1 VFIVEI
7 INAGAKKKAKI
18 DKIFLD
24 KGPFCIYYI
33 HDEHGFPKP
42 IARCDQIEEV
52 EVIRDLTTKKATTKG
67 YEFSETKTSTS
78 DLITRTLLGGALN
91 GTTGEIIGG
100 VTAVKKTQTVQLS
113 HTTEEIDKHLLQLKV
128 KFLNG
133 NTLII
138 NTDNPEV
145 MELLFSYVGVQP
157 IDESELQ
164 ELRKLS
170 LQQRDKEKLRDFK
183 FASDQESYEQA
194 NQIATEKLAQFKYA
208 SKQSLLWRSL
218 FISFL
223 VSFIIA
229 FLLKNFVGLLVSFI
243 AFLILGLV
251 ISKII
256 YTKLNFHNESKKAKY
271 HALFEEEVF
280 KQITSIRERNNS

>member
-1 VFIVEI
+1 M
-7 INAGAKKKAKI
+7 
-18 DKIFLD
+18 FLD

-33 HDEHGFPKP
+33 HDEYGFPKP

-67 YEFSETKTSTS
+67 YEFSETTTSTS
-78 DLITRTLLGGALN
+78 DLITRTLLGGALK

-100 VTAVKKTQTVQLS
+100 VTAAKKTQTVQVS
-113 HTTEEIDKHLLQLKV
+113 QSTEEIDKHLLQLKV
-128 KFLNG
+128 KFLDG

-157 IDESELQ
+157 VDESELQ
-164 ELRKLS
+164 KLRKLS

-183 FASDQESYEQA
+183 FVNDQESYEQA
-194 NQIATEKLAQFKYA
+194 NQIATEKLAQFKHA
-208 SKQSLLWRSL
+208 SKQSLLSRSL

-223 VSFIIA
+223 VSFIVA
-229 FLLKNFVGLLVSFI
+229 FLLKSFVGLLVSFI

-251 ISKII
+251 ISKVI
-256 YTKLNFHNESKKAKY
+256 YIKLNFHNESKKARY

-280 KQITSIRERNNS
+280 KQITSIRDKK